1 MSGKKKIL
9 IITPEAPYPLYSG
22 ADIAQHYFLEKLPN
36 YFDIYYCVPI
46 YDDRHYY
53 KLNHYKKKNTEVNYK
68 ELDLRPFKLS
78 ILNAKIKM
86 RSLLD
91 KILQIRRT
99 VDEKNYNPYSKYVNP
114 KLVDHINGVI
124 VEENID
130 IVQIEFLQMANLPQ
144 FIRGNVLKIFIHHE
158 IWFKAVAKRNK
169 IFNFFT
175 ETQISELENEEISL
189 LSNFDRIAVFN
200 NDDKQLLEGLLPS
213 KKICLSPYG
222 IPNELIYKTVP
233 ESYKNF
239 LFIGSEMHIA
249 NKEGLSWFLDVIC
262 IPNITNIKE
271 EIIIIGKWS
280 KAFQEKY
287 KRFDQIKFLG
297 YVEKIEDYYVGSIMI
312 APILSGSGLRTKILL
327 ALANSVPVM
336 ATTFAAEGLINDKE
350 KENNHILLFNNEAE
364 FLSLN
369 EKINQDFSF
378 IANIG
383 ENGNIYFNQYFS
395 NKKLLEMRMQLY
407 D

>member
-22 ADIAQHYFLEKLPN
+22 ADIAQHYFLEILPN
-36 YFDIYYCVPI
+36 YFDVFYCVPV
-46 YDDRHYY
+46 YDDRHNY
-53 KLNHYKKKNTEVNYK
+53 KLNQYKKKNQAVNYK
-68 ELDLRPFKLS
+68 ELDLRPAKLS
-78 ILNAKIKM
+78 VLNAKIKI

-91 KILQIRRT
+91 RILQIHQT
-99 VDEKNYNPYSKYVNP
+99 VDDKDYIPYSKYVNP
-114 KLVDHINGVI
+114 KLVNHINRVV

-130 IVQIEFLQMANLPQ
+130 IIQIEFLQMANLSQ
-144 FIRGNVLKIFIHHE
+144 FIHGDVLKVFIHHE
-158 IWFKAVAKRNK
+158 IWFKAVTKRNE
-169 IFNFFT
+169 IFNFLT
-175 ETQISELENEEISL
+175 EIQISELENEEINL
-189 LSNFDRIAVFN
+189 LSNFDRIAIFN

-222 IPNELIYKTVP
+222 IPDELIYKIVP
-233 ESYKNF
+233 QLYKNF

-262 IPNITNIKE
+262 IPNITNIKK

-287 KRFDQIKFLG
+287 KGFDQIKFLG
-297 YVEKIEDYYVGSIMI
+297 SVEKIEDYYVGSIMI

-327 ALANSVPVM
+327 ALANSIPVM
-336 ATTFAAEGLINDKE
+336 ATTFAAEGLINNKE

-383 ENGNIYFNQYFS
+383 KNGNIYFYQYFS
-395 NKKLLEMRMQLY
+395 DRKLFEMRMQLY